1 MAEKKEEHRQS
12 PHVKPEADGSPGLY
26 RVGRRE
32 QKEEKQQEKRGIR
45 PGCFPGCDAETDDQE
60 GDDRDDERGI
70 EIELGNE
77 TPQEFTE
84 LGGRRPVEER
94 RNEIAGIGEKADV
107 GLVLEIREV
116 VNEPTDGEEDDW
128 YQASP
133 FEVTFLGGADF
144 HAGSVLTVG
153 PDQGGPVLEYIV
165 FFPES
170 VCFFHGKLF

>member
-1 MAEKKEEHRQS
+1 MINVIIVGAKGKMGKK
-12 PHVKPEADGSPGLY
+12 VKEAISISD
-26 RVGRRE
+26 
-32 QKEEKQQEKRGIR
+32 K
-45 PGCFPGCDAETDDQE
+45 C
-60 GDDRDDERGI
+60 
-70 EIELGNE
+70 
-77 TPQEFTE
+77 
-84 LGGRRPVEER
+84 RPVCGVDIFEDFSDKDFPVYSDFSK
-94 RNEIAGIGEKADV
+94 IGEKADV